1 MYGGQ
6 GSGSKSEFSPFTLR
20 DQGIKLKLSGLVQVP
35 SPAEPSHQPLNFIEK
50 KNSIELYPQPS
61 AFNIQGIDTDGNC
74 VL

>member
-50 KNSIELYPQPS
+50 KI
-61 AFNIQGIDTDGNC
+61 
-74 VL
+74 VLSYTHNLQHLTSKA